1 MLTKEWGMRRLTELL
16 RCEEG
21 ANAIEYAL
29 VASLIAIAAY
39 AAFQNLGN
47 KITIMYQNVGN
58 HL

>member
-1 MLTKEWGMRRLTELL
+1 MRALMRLL

-47 KITIMYQNVGN
+47 KINTMYQNVGN

>member
-1 MLTKEWGMRRLTELL
+1 MLTKEWAMRRLMELL

-39 AAFQNLGN
+39 AAFQNMGN
-47 KITIMYQNVGN
+47 KITSMYMNISNQ
-58 HL
+58 L

>member
-1 MLTKEWGMRRLTELL
+1 MRRLAKLL

-47 KITIMYQNVGN
+47 KITTMYVNISN